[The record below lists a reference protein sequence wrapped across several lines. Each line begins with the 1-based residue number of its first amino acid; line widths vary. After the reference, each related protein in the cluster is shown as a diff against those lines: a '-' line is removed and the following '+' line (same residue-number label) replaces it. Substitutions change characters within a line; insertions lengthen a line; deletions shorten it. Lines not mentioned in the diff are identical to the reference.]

1 MRLYRISYLNEK
13 LFWSFATLIFYPEKI
28 FELHSLAMVSA
39 FKAFFKREKKVIP
52 DTPATGTPN
61 ASQYRSLSTPYKQR
75 DATVGSATATSL
87 RSLVEGRKLEVADF
101 DLRTTVGTG
110 TFGRVRIVK
119 LKGDPSRTVFAL
131 KMLKK
136 SEVIRLKQVEH
147 VKCEK
152 EILLAIE
159 HPFIVTLVAAFQD
172 ERRLYMLMEY
182 VNGGELFSYLRKQG
196 RLSLDSSRFYAAQIL
211 LAFAYLHEQNIVYR
225 DLKPENLLLDSGGN
239 IKITDF
245 GFAKVIE
252 TR

>member
-1 MRLYRISYLNEK
+1 
-13 LFWSFATLIFYPEKI
+13 
-28 FELHSLAMVSA
+28 MVSA
-39 FKAFFKREKKVIP
+39 FKAFFKREKKLVP
-52 DTPATGTPN
+52 ETPATGTPN
-61 ASQYRSLSTPYKQR
+61 VSQYRSFSTPFNQR
-75 DATVGSATATSL
+75 DAAISSTTGLSL
-87 RSLVEGRKLEVADF
+87 RSLVEGRKLELSDF
-101 DLRTTVGTG
+101 DLRATVGTG

-119 LKGDPSRTVFAL
+119 LKGDASRTAMAL

-136 SEVIRLKQVEH
+136 TEVIRLKQVEH
-147 VKCEK
+147 VRSEK
-152 EILLAIE
+152 EILMSID

-196 RLSLDSSRFYAAQIL
+196 RLSIEAARFYAAEIL

-225 DLKPENLLLDSGGN
+225 DLKPENLLLDAGGH

-252 TR
+252 SR

>member
-1 MRLYRISYLNEK
+1 
-13 LFWSFATLIFYPEKI
+13 
-28 FELHSLAMVSA
+28 MVSA
-39 FKAFFKREKKVIP
+39 FKAFFKREKKFVP
-52 DTPATGTPN
+52 ETPATLTPN
-61 ASQYRSLSTPYKQR
+61 VSQYRSLSTPYKQR
-75 DATVGSATATSL
+75 DATVSLTTTSSL
-87 RSLVEGRKLEVADF
+87 RSLVEGRKLQLADF
-101 DLRTTVGTG
+101 DLRQTVGTG

-119 LKGDPSRTVFAL
+119 LKGDATRTAFAL

-147 VKCEK
+147 VKSEK
-152 EILLAIE
+152 GILMAIE

-196 RLSLDSSRFYAAQIL
+196 RLSIEAARFYAAEIL

-225 DLKPENLLLDSGGN
+225 DLKPENLLLDAGGH

-252 TR
+252 TRYEKKNFP